1 MSKKMA
7 KQLHEEFKM
16 ACFAT
21 TFLLSLCVAN
31 SSQAANPYDVC
42 NKYTD
47 MQFRDCKDQVRQQEQ
62 QQAKQQAEARRQ
74 QQAQQRAQQE
84 QQDQAKQRAQQRAQ
98 GQAQEKAQQKPRSL
112 QESQQ
117 TTQALEKA
125 KSQLDVLQKDLAQ
138 KQAQEKAQQR
148 AQDQAQEKAQQR
160 AKQEQQQEQQQA
172 KQQRQQQAEAQKS
185 QQQKNNLNIQGNFYP
200 NGGAAI
206 STSTYQYVLTPQELA
221 WSNSLPYVYR
231 ATTQFS
237 PEQITQIKHDGRWE
251 PWVAQTKTEVAGQ
264 NKSVSASQK
273 PIGTQPS
280 SLPPQETAPSK
291 TLQTKIEADERIRL
305 QARIEANERIIGD
318 LPDGGMKQAARVSQ
332 DQAKRELQAGKL
344 EDSQKSLL
352 ESNKFGLLASN
363 SAVDSANIMD
373 PSSPKDIFLYP
384 EYLFKHKAEDLP
396 RYGNFG
402 GKGYTGGY
410 DGKQLPINRMD
421 ELFQA
426 HDSAYRAAKNEDAV
440 LQADR
445 ALVAGLKLIDE
456 NNIIILKDGSKGNP
470 YGTITD
476 DIAYRDNAIRLFKL
490 KIIPP
495 ILPGTQHTGIVR

>member
-1 MSKKMA
+1 M
-7 KQLHEEFKM
+7 
-16 ACFAT
+16 
-21 TFLLSLCVAN
+21 
-31 SSQAANPYDVC
+31 
-42 NKYTD
+42 
-47 MQFRDCKDQVRQQEQ
+47 
-62 QQAKQQAEARRQ
+62 
-74 QQAQQRAQQE
+74 
-84 QQDQAKQRAQQRAQ
+84 
-98 GQAQEKAQQKPRSL
+98 
-112 QESQQ
+112 
-117 TTQALEKA
+117 
-125 KSQLDVLQKDLAQ
+125 
-138 KQAQEKAQQR
+138 
-148 AQDQAQEKAQQR
+148 
-160 AKQEQQQEQQQA
+160 
-172 KQQRQQQAEAQKS
+172 
-185 QQQKNNLNIQGNFYP
+185 
-200 NGGAAI
+200 
-206 STSTYQYVLTPQELA
+206 
-221 WSNSLPYVYR
+221 
-231 ATTQFS
+231 
-237 PEQITQIKHDGRWE
+237 
-251 PWVAQTKTEVAGQ
+251 
-264 NKSVSASQK
+264 
-273 PIGTQPS
+273 
-280 SLPPQETAPSK
+280 
-291 TLQTKIEADERIRL
+291 
-305 QARIEANERIIGD
+305 
-318 LPDGGMKQAARVSQ
+318 SQ